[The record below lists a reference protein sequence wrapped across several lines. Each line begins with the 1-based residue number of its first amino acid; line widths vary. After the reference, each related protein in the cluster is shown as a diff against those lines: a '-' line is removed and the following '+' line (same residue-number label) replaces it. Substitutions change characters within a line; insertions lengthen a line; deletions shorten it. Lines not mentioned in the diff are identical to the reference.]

1 MRCPECGS
9 EFVSGIEVC
18 SDCGTPLIPDAEW
31 ERLQEEREAEL
42 ERLRHEEL
50 LLVHEAQGDVEADV
64 IRSLLRSH
72 GIPTLSTGT
81 MTQSVYPFTMD
92 GLGKIKL
99 MVRADDLARAREVIR
114 DHFAETADEEAEED
128 G

>member
-9 EFVSGIEVC
+9 EFVAGIETC
-18 SDCGTPLIPDAEW
+18 SDCGTPLIPGAEW
-31 ERLQEEREAEL
+31 ERLQEEKEAEL

-64 IRSLLRSH
+64 IRALLRSH

-81 MTQSVYPFTMD
+81 MTQSVYPFTLD

-99 MVRADDLARAREVIR
+99 MVRADDLARAKEVIQE
-114 DHFAETADEEAEED
+114 HFAESGEEED
-128 G
+128 EPDE